1 MVSELENDII
11 ETMGDWF
18 FRQPIRGLINIET
31 DVTCPLCHGC
41 KNVDA
46 VYKNKAYMV
55 TCPQCYGSGAVIE
68 NKLQK
73 YRTRMKY
80 IDITF
85 NPSECKFN
93 QFDTITTLKSSDD
106 ILQIKNNL
114 QQDLHNMWMN
124 KWYHHHVYY
133 IRSEEIISSCDVCQN
148 TNYLEVMIRG
158 KLYEVRCPE
167 CLHRNRTV
175 KYNINGDMLRSARFT
190 IDITGIKE
198 NLGYWGENCGQ
209 ITPYFT
215 YDDAVNARDKMMK
228 KERL

>member
-31 DVTCPLCHGC
+31 DVTCP
-41 KNVDA
+41 
-46 VYKNKAYMV
+46 
-55 TCPQCYGSGAVIE
+55 
-68 NKLQK
+68 
-73 YRTRMKY
+73 
-80 IDITF
+80 
-85 NPSECKFN
+85 
-93 QFDTITTLKSSDD
+93 
-106 ILQIKNNL
+106 
-114 QQDLHNMWMN
+114 
-124 KWYHHHVYY
+124 
-133 IRSEEIISSCDVCQN
+133 
-148 TNYLEVMIRG
+148 
-158 KLYEVRCPE
+158 E

-190 IDITGIKE
+190 IDFNGIKE

-215 YDDAVNARDKMMK
+215 YDDAVKARDKMMK